1 MAQTPPNASPDNG
14 AGPFGTGASEN
25 GFFNFNVNAG
35 VDFSGT
41 EAQIVVNDQA
51 STNVDENLT
60 FSAYLTAASM
70 RDAFRYKQTNPNATG
85 GVAAAN
91 EITLSLSGGYEQFKT
106 DLWDQL
112 KVSATGDNGVARAE
126 SLGDYVVS
134 LVAWAVFGSYQAVA
148 PIVNDQ
154 ELTQTVDGAQ
164 ATVADKIALAMVT
177 HSSGNLESSHHSFL
191 KGDLSACPL
200 GDVLSTMIKYHP
212 DRFQVNDVSG
222 YQPVPFAAGDIISF
236 TTTLE
241 NLKVVENVDTTV
253 AYLKAEKTLPYDAS
267 INSDGYLIGGVMK
280 DEASPNNRKWV
291 VGVKITLQ

>member
-1 MAQTPPNASPDNG
+1 MAQTAPNSSEGG
-14 AGPFGTGASEN
+14 AGPFGTGASAN

-35 VDFSGT
+35 VDFTGT

-51 STNVDENLT
+51 TTNVDENLT

-70 RDAFRYKQTNPNATG
+70 CDAFRYKQTNPNAAG
-85 GVAAAN
+85 GVAEAN
-91 EITLSLSGGYEQFKT
+91 EITLSLSGGYDQFKT
-106 DLWDQL
+106 DLWEQL
-112 KVSATGDNGVARAE
+112 KVHATGDNGVARAE

-134 LVAWAVFGSYQAVA
+134 LVAWAVFGSYKAVA

-154 ELTQTVDGAQ
+154 ELTQTVDGDQAQ
-164 ATVADKIALAMVT
+164 VADKIALAMIT
-177 HSSGNLESSHHSFL
+177 HNSGDLTSGDHSLL
-191 KGDLSACPL
+191 KGDLSSCPL

-212 DRFQVNDVSG
+212 NRFQVNDVSD
-222 YQPVPFAAGDIISF
+222 YKPVPFVAGDIISF

-241 NLKVVENVDTTV
+241 NLKVVENVDTSV
-253 AYLKAEKTLPYDAS
+253 AYLKAAKNLPYDAS

-280 DEASPNNRKWV
+280 DEASPANRKWV